1 MSIWRYRIAT
11 VGIAL
16 MGAYACDN
24 SRATDVND
32 TAPASAPHAASPADG
47 TTRVADLTGAPDRYF
62 GQTVTVVADVE
73 EVHGPLAFSLD
84 EDALL
89 AGGVDNDLLVLSPKA
104 GSLKD
109 IDDQWLNNKVR
120 VTGKV
125 GKLTVI
131 EAERELGWDLNPELE
146 VEVERS
152 GAILIAT
159 SVERV
164 NR

>member
-1 MSIWRYRIAT
+1 MSISICRIASIAAVL
-11 VGIAL
+11 VGVY
-16 MGAYACDN
+16 GCDN
-24 SRATDVND
+24 SRATEAER
-32 TAPASAPHAASPADG
+32 TGASAPAADG
-47 TTRVADLTGAPDRYF
+47 TVNVAAITGDPNRYL

-84 EDALL
+84 EDAPL

-104 GSLKD
+104 GSLSN

-131 EAERELGWDLNPELE
+131 DAERELGWDLTPELE
-146 VEVERS
+146 VEVER
-152 GAILIAT
+152 ARAVIIAT
-159 SVERV
+159 SVERTQ
-164 NR
+164 R